1 MKAISSRIPERLVAE
16 LAAVARRK
24 GVSRSAVIREAVER
38 FLDADEVAHPK
49 SALDL
54 VADFVG
60 VYEGPADLSVNKK
73 YMQGYG
79 E

>member
-1 MKAISSRIPERLVAE
+1 MKAISSRIPERLAAE

-24 GVSRSAVIREAVER
+24 GVSRSAVIRDAVKR
-38 FLDADEVAHPK
+38 FLVADEVAHPK

-54 VADFVG
+54 VADLVG
-60 VYEGPADLSVNKK
+60 THDGPADLSVNEK
-73 YMQGYG
+73 YMQGFG